1 MTSSKNNK
9 ENNQKVN
16 LETDS
21 ELPIKDEDQNND
33 DSSNIEYTFGW
44 NNYSEIT
51 NGRFAMIGLLSIL
64 LIELISKKSFLNW
77 CGLIN

>member
-44 NNYSEIT
+44 NNYSETT
-51 NGRFAMIGLLSIL
+51 NGRFAMIGLFAIL
-64 LIELISKKSFLNW
+64 LIELLSKKSFLDW